1 MPSMPT
7 TLEQQQQQHIMSLER
22 TSSWHDILST
32 PAFDLEEGRSSSS
45 DDDNYRF
52 VDPANRKFRK
62 PPVHFSISILRID
75 GDTQKKTCH
84 PGSIFEGVVKLKL
97 DTPLAAQ
104 HLKLVFKGAERIHS
118 DTIGKAHKKRGERLF
133 AIRTILWGKSSC
145 QNDLWPLIESGEH
158 LFPFMCEIP
167 MVNYPPTF
175 RHHLASCEFELLA
188 SLERPALRPFQ
199 TVPHQIR
206 YEPFIESK
214 SIKLPNIYQEKLRLD
229 NTHNVVV
236 TLLKGCDYN
245 ILDSRTETMKVQLSV
260 INLQKGKQ
268 HQDNNATLFNH
279 LEAFVKREV
288 DVTHSSYHR
297 SDTMVMT
304 HVEQSKFGVGNHRGA
319 RTYYINIPIPIEISK
334 KNNPTIL
341 KNFSV
346 LGMTTTTNF
355 SKHIKIEYK
364 LYITAKVRHGLMWT
378 KRQLFCIPLHFGTV
392 APGQQL
398 PSTLV
403 SYRDPSVTSDTTLS
417 TKPKFIRPPNLEEQL
432 PAYDEEPSPP
442 VYCVPVAGDL
452 NMYRQNRLHLIT
464 SSH

>member
-1 MPSMPT
+1 MT
-7 TLEQQQQQHIMSLER
+7 NLNSL
-22 TSSWHDILST
+22 LNLC
-32 PAFDLEEGRSSSS
+32 AL
-45 DDDNYRF
+45 
-52 VDPANRKFRK
+52 
-62 PPVHFSISILRID
+62 
-75 GDTQKKTCH
+75 
-84 PGSIFEGVVKLKL
+84 
-97 DTPLAAQ
+97 
-104 HLKLVFKGAERIHS
+104 ERIHS

-214 SIKLPNIYQEKLRLD
+214 SMKLPNIYQEKLRLD

>member
-1 MPSMPT
+1 M
-7 TLEQQQQQHIMSLER
+7 
-22 TSSWHDILST
+22 
-32 PAFDLEEGRSSSS
+32 
-45 DDDNYRF
+45 
-52 VDPANRKFRK
+52 
-62 PPVHFSISILRID
+62 
-75 GDTQKKTCH
+75 
-84 PGSIFEGVVKLKL
+84 
-97 DTPLAAQ
+97 
-104 HLKLVFKGAERIHS
+104 
-118 DTIGKAHKKRGERLF
+118 F
-133 AIRTILWGKSSC
+133 AIRTILWGKPTC
-145 QNDLWPLIESGEH
+145 QGEMWPLIEAGEH

-199 TVPHQIR
+199 TISHQLR

-214 SIKLPNIYQEKLRLD
+214 SIKSPNVYQEKLRLD
-229 NTHNVVV
+229 NTHNVVA
-236 TLLKGCDYN
+236 TLVKGCDYN
-245 ILDSRTETMKVQLSV
+245 ILDNHTETMKVQLSI
-260 INLQKGKQ
+260 INLQKDK
-268 HQDNNATLFNH
+268 HNQDNNATLFNH
-279 LEAFVKREV
+279 IEAFVKREV
-288 DVTHSSYHR
+288 NVTHGSYHR

-304 HVEQSKFGVGNHRGA
+304 HVEQSKFGVGNHYGA

-334 KNNPTIL
+334 KNNPIIL

-346 LGMTTTTNF
+346 LGMTTTTNY

-364 LYITAKVRHGLMWT
+364 LHIIARVRHGLIWT

-392 APGQQL
+392 APGEQL

-417 TKPKFIRPPNLEEQL
+417 TKPKFIRPPTLDEQL

-442 VYCVPVAGDL
+442 VYCYPAVTREINV
-452 NMYRQNRLHLIT
+452 NRHNRLHLIT

>member
-1 MPSMPT
+1 MPT
-7 TLEQQQQQHIMSLER
+7 TTPEQQQQYIMSLER
-22 TSSWHDILST
+22 TSSWHDILDT

-45 DDDNYRF
+45 DDDNYRY

-62 PPVHFSISILRID
+62 PPVQFSISILRID

-118 DTIGKAHKKRGERLF
+118 DTIGKANKKRGERLF
-133 AIRTILWGKSSC
+133 AIRTILWGKPSC
-145 QNDLWPLIESGEH
+145 QNNLWPLIESGEH
-158 LFPFMCEIP
+158 VFPFMCEIP

-199 TVPHQIR
+199 TVPYQVR

-236 TLLKGCDYN
+236 TLVKGCDYN
-245 ILDSRTETMKVQLSV
+245 ILDSRTETMKVQLSI

-268 HQDNNATLFNH
+268 HQDNNAALFNH
-279 LEAFVKREV
+279 IEAYVKREV
-288 DVTHSSYHR
+288 DVTHGSYHR
-297 SDTMVMT
+297 ADTMVMT

-319 RTYYINIPIPIEISK
+319 CTYYINIPIPIEISK

-341 KNFSV
+341 RNFSV

-364 LYITAKVRHGLMWT
+364 LYITAKVRHGLMWA

-392 APGQQL
+392 APGEQL

-403 SYRDPSVTSDTTLS
+403 SYRHPSVTSDTTLS
-417 TKPKFIRPPNLEEQL
+417 TKPKFIRPPSLEEQL
-432 PAYDEEPSPP
+432 PAYDEETPPP
-442 VYCVPVAGDL
+442 VYCVPIAGDV
-452 NMYRQNRLHLIT
+452 NTHRQNRLHLIT

>member
-1 MPSMPT
+1 MPITTT
-7 TLEQQQQQHIMSLER
+7 TLEQQQQQHIMALER
-22 TSSWHDILST
+22 TSSWHDILNT
-32 PAFDLEEGRSSSS
+32 PAFDLEEGRFSS
-45 DDDNYRF
+45 DDDNYRY

-62 PPVHFSISILRID
+62 PP
-75 GDTQKKTCH
+75 TCH

-118 DTIGKAHKKRGERLF
+118 DTTIGKTNNKKRGERLF
-133 AIRTILWGKSSC
+133 AIRTILWGKASC
-145 QNDLWPLIESGEH
+145 QNDAWPLMESGEH
-158 LFPFMCEIP
+158 VFPFMCEIP

-214 SIKLPNIYQEKLRLD
+214 SIKLPNRYQEKLRLD

-236 TLLKGCDYN
+236 TLVKGCDYN
-245 ILDSRTETMKVQLSV
+245 ILDSRTETIKVQLSV
-260 INLQKGKQ
+260 IRLGDQKGSNKQ
-268 HQDNNATLFNH
+268 QQQQQHNVALFNH
-279 LEAFVKREV
+279 IEAYVKREV
-288 DVTHSSYHR
+288 DVTHGSYHR
-297 SDTMVMT
+297 ADTMVMT
-304 HVEQSKFGVGNHRGA
+304 HVEQSKFGVGNNHRGA

-346 LGMTTTTNF
+346 LGMTTTTTF
-355 SKHIKIEYK
+355 SKHINIGYK
-364 LYITAKVRHGLMWT
+364 LYITAKVRHGLIWT

-392 APGQQL
+392 APGEQL
-398 PSTLV
+398 PSTLL
-403 SYRDPSVTSDTTLS
+403 SYRDPLVTADTTLS
-417 TKPKFIRPPNLEEQL
+417 TKPKFIRPPRLEEQL
-432 PAYDEEPSPP
+432 PAYDEEASPP
-442 VYCVPVAGDL
+442 VYYCVPMAGDV
-452 NMYRQNRLHLIT
+452 NMYRQSRLIT